1 MGSVDA
7 AWNDLNKA
15 VLSVFADAALNAG
28 EVRREM
34 AGVPDRHV
42 RTALHQLTDLDYLT
56 SARGAVHTTYTIT
69 EAGKRHL
76 AAVMEVA

>member
-7 AWNDLNKA
+7 AWNDLNNA

-28 EVRREM
+28 EVRRAL

-42 RTALHQLTDLDYLT
+42 RTALHQLAGLGHL
-56 SARGAVHTTYTIT
+56 AAVRGAVHTSYTIT
-69 EAGKRHL
+69 EAGRRHL
-76 AAVMEVA
+76 ATVMEVA